1 MKQPIILRIYKGSQL
16 SEVKQFEADQI
27 IFGQDGEVQVALKDP
42 SVSAIHCLIEL
53 RDSGYYLCDL
63 GSSSGTLK
71 NGKPVLDEPISSG
84 DNIEIGPFKIQF
96 FVGIP
101 KPKGPPSAAIAA
113 ETKLD
118 IQAPPKAPSVPPA
131 VPPSASNDLPEAAP
145 RGGHKGKPSLPAA
158 DEITPPPVSVTKSS
172 AVSPP
177 APSAPKLPETTKV
190 TGSFSA
196 PLKSS
201 GSKKKS
207 KKTYAPPSDV
217 KDLKSYLKPTK
228 GPVVEVLVAWKE
240 RVLNTYHFSTKQTV
254 TLGSGKDAT
263 IPVPAA
269 YIKGTIPF
277 LDLTAEARVFA
288 GFEMS
293 VEVVNANEQ
302 TLRMDDL
309 LRLGK
314 AARGN
319 NGNSIR
325 LEQGELMSLTVG
337 TGELQ
342 IFIRYVPATP
352 KPLLA
357 PPLDFTAG
365 EMTGLVVSLMIVAL
379 TALYMSVYQPT
390 KVEEV
395 KEEEELRMATFVYN
409 TTTTQPRPPE
419 PTTTTQRVFE
429 KPPATTLPPPTT
441 QPKKVVVDLKDK
453 PQVNK
458 GNPKNP
464 STVKQVEAAKASE
477 IRANPNNKRK
487 TFGSVKQGGAVKTGS
502 KEGSNADSFDP
513 NSVGLAAAFGGGGM
527 RQKLDKAYS
536 GSGGIIGMANEATG
550 ASGSNQDR
558 AGDDIGSRFRETGG
572 GKGTATQGIA
582 GIGTKGRGSGMSTY
596 GSGVGLGGKGNVTI
610 EAGGA
615 EEGWEG
621 SIDREAV
628 RRAIR
633 SITDQIKSCYTRQLR
648 VQSGISGRVMIR
660 FEIGEQ
666 GIVKMAKATQN
677 ALGDGG
683 KVGACVATLIR
694 GLKMPE
700 PPQGVIAVVDF
711 PFFFDKQQ

>member
-27 IFGQDGEVQVALKDP
+27 IFGQDGEVQVALKD
-42 SVSAIHCLIEL
+42 SAVSAIHCLIEL

-101 KPKGPPSAAIAA
+101 KPKGPPSAVVAA
-113 ETKLD
+113 EPTPPPK
-118 IQAPPKAPSVPPA
+118 APPKAPSAPAVADEPPA
-131 VPPSASNDLPEAAP
+131 AAP
-145 RGGHKGKPSLPAA
+145 RGGHKGKPSLPVTD
-158 DEITPPPVSVTKSS
+158 DEITPPPRAPAAAAPS
-172 AVSPP
+172 AVTSV
-177 APSAPKLPETTKV
+177 APSAPKLPETTRV

-201 GSKKKS
+201 GSKKKHR
-207 KKTYAPPSDV
+207 KTFAPPSDV
-217 KDLKSYLKPTK
+217 KDLKTYLKPTK

-254 TLGSGKDAT
+254 SLGSGKDAT

-409 TTTTQPRPPE
+409 TTTTQPKPPE
-419 PTTTTQRVFE
+419 PTTTTQRVVE

-441 QPKKVVVDLKDK
+441 QPKKVVVELKDK

-458 GNPKNP
+458 GNPNNP
-464 STVKQVEAAKASE
+464 TTVKQVEAAKASE
-477 IRANPNNKRK
+477 LRANPNSKRK
-487 TFGSVKQGGAVKTGS
+487 TFGSVKQGGSVKTGS
-502 KEGSNADSFDP
+502 KEGSNAESFDP